1 MATAYTLGGNS
12 YDIIVPEDTIR
23 GTVTI
28 KGNFIV
34 TSNGKTITLKNPS
47 KATLKYYAQNFD
59 VKHAGTSHGVV
70 YGSDELFHF
79 VEMVEQVPYNPP
91 VTPDIPTND
100 GNVCEYW
107 DASCHVQQGLDW
119 VWG

>member
-1 MATAYTLGGNS
+1 METAYTLGGNS

-47 KATLKYYAQNFD
+47 KATLKYYVQNLMLIKF
-59 VKHAGTSHGVV
+59 
-70 YGSDELFHF
+70 
-79 VEMVEQVPYNPP
+79 
-91 VTPDIPTND
+91 
-100 GNVCEYW
+100 C
-107 DASCHVQQGLDW
+107 
-119 VWG
+119 